1 MSGTARI
8 DVAEALNGSRHY
20 EVPFSMHVDANG
32 TPAIVRGT
40 IDCLVRKSPSALTVV
55 ELKTGR
61 PRARDRRQLDLY
73 VRAALTLH
81 PGTFVDGILLY
92 L

>member
-8 DVAEALNGSRHY
+8 DVVEALSGSRHY

-40 IDCLVRKSPSALTVV
+40 IDYLMRKSPS
-55 ELKTGR
+55 R
-61 PRARDRRQLDLY
+61 
-73 VRAALTLH
+73 
-81 PGTFVDGILLY
+81 
-92 L
+92 